1 MDIECDKPC
10 YFPGDTVKAII
21 SIKSKK
27 PIRGDYIKIEVI
39 GKEKAIYQNF
49 VDTEASKEHRSTFLN
64 HKQKIYNIENGSM
77 VPGEYELSIKFTL
90 PEKEL
95 P

>member
-1 MDIECDKPC
+1 MGDPEIKTARGGQAPLTECFMDIECDKPC

-27 PIRGDYIKIEVI
+27 PIRGDYIQIEVI

-49 VDTEASKEHRSTFLN
+49 VDTEASKEYRNTFLN
-64 HKQKIYNIENGSM
+64 HK
-77 VPGEYELSIKFTL
+77 
-90 PEKEL
+90 
-95 P
+95 